1 MKHPN
6 FIKPALLVLAAAIT
20 LGGCN
25 AGGVSSS
32 GGSTTTSS
40 TTMTTTAATTAV
52 ATTVPTTAATTAAP
66 VSTIL
71 VPDPVTGTYN
81 GQTITLRYKAITD
94 YLWAGDMSPAG
105 FYNGMAIFFY
115 MGTVGHNYYDYS
127 APSNT
132 FAYMDPS
139 GRAINDQLYHIPLHF
154 NEDGKAL
161 AQRASDKTWVFLD
174 KSGKETVCS
183 AEDVE
188 DEKANFPDPPSTED
202 KEGFIDGL
210 KAIHQEE
217 SEQKNIIVNKEGE
230 TVAVLPDEYAD
241 VYIWTKDFVLAMFGN
256 GEWGEYIQLYNTSGK
271 LLNETKFD
279 RIGEF
284 YNGLAPF
291 LIDGKLGILDDKG
304 QIVIPASFEVDNTTH
319 DNLNLRE
326 DLILVNKEDRIC
338 ILEITR
344 S

>member
-1 MKHPN
+1 MKHMN
-6 FIKPALLVLAAAIT
+6 CIRPALLVLAAIVA

-32 GGSTTTSS
+32 GGSTTPSS
-40 TTMTTTAATTAV
+40 TTMTTTATTTA
-52 ATTVPTTAATTAAP
+52 ATTTVPTTTAAP

-71 VPDPVTGTYN
+71 VPDPVTGIYN

-127 APSNT
+127 APTNT

-139 GRAINDQLYHIPLHF
+139 GHVINDRLYHTALHF

-161 AQRASDKTWVFLD
+161 AQRASDSTWVFLD
-174 KSGKETVCS
+174 KAGKETECS
-183 AEDVE
+183 AEAVE
-188 DEKANFPDPPSTED
+188 DEKLNFPSPPSPQD

-210 KAIHQEE
+210 KAVHQED
-217 SEQKNIIVNKEGE
+217 SEQKNIIVNQKGE
-230 TVAVLPDEYAD
+230 TVAVLPNEYAD

-279 RIGEF
+279 RIGKF

-326 DLILVNKEDRIC
+326 DLILVNKENRIC